1 MSRPSQKV
9 RNVLVAVGVA
19 AAVIP
24 AAVSDAKTLERPEAK
39 TPKTHA
45 VTYVFKGTYSAGMV
59 TVTKGNQHVKRAGLV
74 GTEVAFDFSETRV
87 KVADTNGDGTRD
99 LADVSDGDKVVV
111 KARLP
116 RKAPGS
122 GPFAARKLVDQ
133 THVANA
139 RAEDDDEDA
148 VEASEPKTDKI
159 KKTKKTKKTKK
170 S

>member
-1 MSRPSQKV
+1 MSRPSQKI
-9 RNVLVAVGVA
+9 RNVLIAVGVA

-24 AAVSDAKTLERPEAK
+24 AAVSDAKTPERPEAK

-45 VTYVFKGTYSAGMV
+45 VTYIFKGTYSGGMV
-59 TVTKGNQHVKRAGLV
+59 TVTKGNKHVKRAGLV
-74 GTEVAFDFSETRV
+74 GTEVAFNFSETRV

-99 LADVSDGDKVVV
+99 LTDVSDGDRVVV

-139 RAEDDDEDA
+139 RAKDEGEDA
-148 VEASEPKTDKI
+148 DDASEPRTDKLNTR
-159 KKTKKTKKTKK
+159 KAKK

>member
-1 MSRPSQKV
+1 MSRPSQKI

-24 AAVSDAKTLERPEAK
+24 AAVSDAKTPESPEAK
-39 TPKTHA
+39 THKTHA
-45 VTYVFKGTYSAGMV
+45 VTYVFKGTFSAGMV
-59 TVTKGNQHVKRAGLV
+59 TVTKGNKHVKRAGLV

-87 KVADTNGDGTRD
+87 KVADTNGDGTRE

-139 RAEDDDEDA
+139 RDDDEDA
-148 VEASEPKTDKI
+148 DEASEPKTDKKS
-159 KKTKKTKKTKK
+159 KKTKKAKK